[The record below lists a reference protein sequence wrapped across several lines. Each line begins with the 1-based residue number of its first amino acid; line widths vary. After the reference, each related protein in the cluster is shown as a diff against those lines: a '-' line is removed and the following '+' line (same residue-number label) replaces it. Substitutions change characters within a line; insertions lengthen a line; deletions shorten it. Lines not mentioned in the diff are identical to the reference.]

1 MDKLIER
8 GQQMGLEGPELL
20 KFVTEQQKTEREDR
34 AAEREAEKLKAEV
47 TAEKRRIEAEQE
59 KREAEAEQ
67 EMRKV
72 EAEQEKRKAEA
83 EQEMRKVE
91 AEQEKTKAEAEQEM
105 RKVEAE
111 QERRKLE
118 LEAEQEKR
126 KVEMEM
132 EAEKIR
138 TDAELQKE
146 KMRIEEE
153 KTKRDEAA
161 AAEKL
166 KLELET
172 ERLKLEIAKQNNSSE
187 HEKTLQGSAKLPQL
201 PIFDD
206 GKDTIDSYLE
216 RFERFAKIHKWE
228 PASWATVL
236 SALLTGTA
244 LETYT
249 RLPIGDAENYNKV
262 KAALLKQYSMTE
274 EGFRLKFRQSKPI
287 ENESPSQ
294 YITRISC
301 YLGSWIGL
309 AGVTTVNQFRDL
321 IIREQFLNQCPKDVA
336 THLKEKEYVSIEEL
350 CTQADRFLEARSKT
364 LKTDTNTG
372 VDNHR
377 GREKESGPDLRQ
389 QRECYNCNRLG
400 HIRSECKM
408 EGGGK
413 EQRCMNCKMYGHLSE
428 MCRNTKIAAGND
440 TNWNSHSNKR
450 KIKDK

>member
-1 MDKLIER
+1 
-8 GQQMGLEGPELL
+8 MGLEGLELF
-20 KFVTEQQKTEREDR
+20 KFVTEQQKIEREDR

-47 TAEKRRIEAEQE
+47 TAEKMRIEAEQE
-59 KREAEAEQ
+59 R
-67 EMRKV
+67 
-72 EAEQEKRKAEA
+72 RKAEA
-83 EQEMRKVE
+83 EQEMRKV
-91 AEQEKTKAEAEQEM
+91 EAEQEM

-187 HEKTLQGSAKLPQL
+187 HEKTQQGSAKLPQL

-206 GKDTIDSYLE
+206 GKDTIDAYLE

-228 PASWATVL
+228 PASWASVL
-236 SALLTGTA
+236 SALFTGTA

-249 RLPIGDAENYNKV
+249 RLPIGDAENYDKV

-274 EGFRLKFRQSKPI
+274 EGFRPTFRQSKPI
-287 ENESPSQ
+287 ENKSPSQ

-301 YLGSWIGL
+301 YLDSWIGL
-309 AGVTTVNQFRDL
+309 AGVTAVNQFRDL

-336 THLKEKEYVSIEEL
+336 THLKEKEYVSMEEL

-377 GREKESGPDLRQ
+377 GREKESGPDMRQ
-389 QRECYNCNRLG
+389 QREC
-400 HIRSECKM
+400 
-408 EGGGK
+408 
-413 EQRCMNCKMYGHLSE
+413 
-428 MCRNTKIAAGND
+428 
-440 TNWNSHSNKR
+440 
-450 KIKDK
+450 